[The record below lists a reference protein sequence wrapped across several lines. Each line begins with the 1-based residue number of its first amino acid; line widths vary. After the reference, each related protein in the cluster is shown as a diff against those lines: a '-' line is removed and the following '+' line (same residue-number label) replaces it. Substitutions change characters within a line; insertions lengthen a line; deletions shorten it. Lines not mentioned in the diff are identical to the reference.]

1 MTHGIIPAALS
12 GFGTGLSLIV
22 AIGAQNA
29 FVLRQ
34 GVRRQS
40 VLAVVAICALSDAA
54 LIALGVAGVGAFV
67 TAWPPALTLV
77 GLVGGAFLIGYGVLA
92 ARRVL
97 RPVPGATL
105 QAEDTAT
112 VTAAG
117 PDTTTSGGT
126 ATTAALTTSTAAST
140 ATATATATAAS
151 PGTAAAAAASTAT
164 TTATTTTTVKAPAP
178 APGRAATRRAVLT
191 CLAMT
196 WLNPHVYLDTVL
208 LLGSLAADRG
218 DLRWAF
224 GIGAGLASLVWF
236 GALGYG
242 ARLLSGLLSRP
253 SAWRVLDGLVAATMV
268 TMGGLLLARA

>member
-1 MTHGIIPAALS
+1 MTHGIIAAALA

-34 GVRRQS
+34 GARRHA
-40 VLAVVAICALSDAA
+40 VLAVVAICAVSDAL

-67 TAWPPALTLV
+67 TAWPAALTVV
-77 GLVGGAFLIGYGVLA
+77 GLAGGTFLVGYGVLA

-97 RPVPGATL
+97 RPAPGA
-105 QAEDTAT
+105 
-112 VTAAG
+112 
-117 PDTTTSGGT
+117 
-126 ATTAALTTSTAAST
+126 ALRAD
-140 ATATATATAAS
+140 
-151 PGTAAAAAASTAT
+151 GAAAA
-164 TTATTTTTVKAPAP
+164 
-178 APGRAATRRAVLT
+178 PGSGRRAVLT

-208 LLGSLAADRG
+208 LVGSLAADRG

-224 GIGAGLASLVWF
+224 GIGAGVASLAWF

-242 ARLLSGLLSRP
+242 ARLLSGLLARP
-253 SAWRVLDGLVAATMV
+253 AAWRVLDGFVAATMV

>member
-1 MTHGIIPAALS
+1 MVERMTHGLIAAALA

-34 GVRRQS
+34 GVRRHA

-67 TAWPPALTLV
+67 TAWPAALTVV
-77 GLVGGAFLIGYGVLA
+77 GLAGGTFLVCYGVLA

-97 RPVPGATL
+97 RPVPGAVL
-105 QAEDTAT
+105 QTE
-112 VTAAG
+112 G
-117 PDTTTSGGT
+117 
-126 ATTAALTTSTAAST
+126 
-140 ATATATATAAS
+140 ATAAS
-151 PGTAAAAAASTAT
+151 
-164 TTATTTTTVKAPAP
+164 
-178 APGRAATRRAVLT
+178 RRRAVLT

-224 GIGAGLASLVWF
+224 GIGAGLASLIWF
-236 GALGYG
+236 TALGYG

-253 SAWRVLDGLVAATMV
+253 KAWRVLDGLVAATMV
-268 TMGGLLLARA
+268 TMGGMLLARA